1 MTAPQSSGSTRVRVR
16 TQTDIPACVQGLKAV
31 YAVDGYPVEGVAEAE
46 KWLFPD
52 GLLQAWV
59 AEVDGEVVGHAA
71 ASEPG
76 DEAAVTMLVEQTGT
90 PLDQIAV
97 AARLFVAPKGR
108 GRALGKDLAVAVFEY
123 GQQHGRRIVFDV
135 MTKDQTAIRLYERMG
150 CIRLGATVHEFG
162 DNQQVPAYCYV
173 APTSP
178 DQASPKR

>member
-1 MTAPQSSGSTRVRVR
+1 MTTSESPNRNGSTLVRVR
-16 TQTDIPACVQGLKAV
+16 TAGDIPACVQALKDV
-31 YAVDGYPVEGVAEAE
+31 YAVDGYPVEGVSQAE

-52 GLLQAWV
+52 GLLEAWV
-59 AEVDGEVVGHAA
+59 AEVDGDVVGHAA
-71 ASEPG
+71 VSEPR
-76 DEAAVTMLVEQTGT
+76 DEAAVQMLVEQAGT

-108 GRALGKDLAVAVFEY
+108 GNALGRDLAVAVFGY

-150 CIRLGATVHEFG
+150 CIRLGTTFHQFG

-173 APTSP
+173 APVS
-178 DQASPKR
+178 A